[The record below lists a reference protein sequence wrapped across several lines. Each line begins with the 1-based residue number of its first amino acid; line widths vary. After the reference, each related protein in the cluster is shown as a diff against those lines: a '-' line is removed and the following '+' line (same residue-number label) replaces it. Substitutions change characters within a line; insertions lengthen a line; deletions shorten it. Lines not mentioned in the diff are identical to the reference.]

1 MIGWT
6 RHPPI
11 ARLRPRRVLNISPS
25 GVILLHTMNFP
36 SLPRIRGR
44 HGAALMALVVCALLW
59 STGGLLIKA
68 VTWNPMA
75 IAGVR
80 SILGGLVIL
89 VWLRRPRFTWSLP
102 QITGALSYAGCMILF
117 VFANKL
123 TTAANAIMLQYTAP
137 LYAAVLGWIFLKE
150 KATTIDWVTIV
161 VVLGGMVLFFV
172 DKLTI
177 GGMEGNL
184 LAVASGICFAVAMV
198 SFRAQKDS
206 SSIESILLSHVV
218 TTVVCLPFLFQG
230 VPTFGVPGLSPKAS
244 LAFGIGGLACLGIFQ
259 IGISS
264 ILLSFGVK
272 YVSALQS
279 LLTSMLEPIFNPV
292 WVFLVLGERPGRW
305 AFLGALVIV
314 VAVTLRSVIS
324 LRSASRSAAAG

>member
-1 MIGWT
+1 MNLPSI
-6 RHPPI
+6 
-11 ARLRPRRVLNISPS
+11 PRV
-25 GVILLHTMNFP
+25 
-36 SLPRIRGR
+36 RGR
-44 HGAALMALVVCALLW
+44 QGAALIALVVCALLW

-80 SILGGLVIL
+80 SILGGIVIL
-89 VWLRRPRFTWSLP
+89 VWLRHPRFTWSLP

-161 VVLGGMVLFFV
+161 VVLGGMVLFFM
-172 DKLTI
+172 DKLTL

-184 LAVASGICFAVAMV
+184 LAVASGICFAIAMI

-218 TTVVCLPFLFQG
+218 TAVVCLPFLFQG
-230 VPTFGVPGLSPKAS
+230 VPTFGGVPGLSPKAS

-264 ILLSFGVK
+264 ILLAYGVK
-272 YVSALQS
+272 HVSALQT

-292 WVFLVLGERPGRW
+292 WVFLVLGEKPGRW
-305 AFLGALVIV
+305 ALLGALIIV
-314 VAVTLRSVIS
+314 AAVTLRSVLS
-324 LRSASRSAAAG
+324 LRSASRQAAAG